1 MSIKVFSILVLVLMS
16 ESIVSQLATARKLFA
31 EVSTDDSKVI
41 SDYGWTFVKALL
53 QNLSDIDSVTARQLL
68 ADCIKLPM
76 ERPSKFHS
84 ALLAAAVKVA
94 HTYPEFH
101 FATFLKMWGIENLRP
116 EDKEEQRSADGKFFL
131 SLEER
136 TARILAY
143 SLMLHPEDRQL
154 LEANTTGFDTFISSF
169 GLSMLP
175 MLVTRLKQ
183 ATGKDGHRYTFV
195 TLTSPEGI
203 EVECISHS
211 LKVSPLH
218 PLPEGKRHY
227 VNIGQLYDVVLYNKA
242 SISAVT
248 SSGSKA
254 TVPEVSPSG
263 SSATVPDAS
272 ASGSSPSYA
281 LLSSCLS
288 TQRPAELFPTEIGY
302 IEHIDNEHS
311 HMHIYDCH
319 SRHFVAHVQRFSR
332 EKESDFVRFIPII
345 PTQNKFKTAIILAT
359 VPSDSSEVQSI
370 LREIRIT
377 SINKDKGYAAW
388 ELVNKEEPIT
398 ELLSP
403 LQLAQGESSPSFTT
417 GYLNL
422 TTITQTSALAKGTIT
437 DAYPSCAVAT
447 VPEATASGFPI
458 PFRKGWEGPA
468 LIFLK
473 RGKDK
478 QKRPFV
484 AKILVK
490 EGPVN

>member
-1 MSIKVFSILVLVLMS
+1 MS

-116 EDKEEQRSADGKFFL
+116 EDKEEQRSADGKVFL

-154 LEANTTGFDTFISSF
+154 LEANAKGFDTFISSF

-203 EVECISHS
+203 EIECISHS

-288 TQRPAELFPTEIGY
+288 TQRLADVFPTEIGY
-302 IEHIDNEHS
+302 IEHIDTERS
-311 HMHIYDCH
+311 QMHIYDCH

-332 EKESDFVRFIPII
+332 EKEGDFVRFIPII
-345 PTQNKFKTAIILAT
+345 PQASKFKTAILLAT
-359 VPSDSSEVQSI
+359 VPSSSEEVKNI

-377 SINKDKGYAAW
+377 TINKDKGYAAW
-388 ELVNKEEPIT
+388 ELVNKDEPIT

-403 LQLAQGESSPSFTT
+403 LQLSQGETSPSFTT
-417 GYLNL
+417 GFLNL
-422 TTITQTSALAKGTIT
+422 PTSPQASALTKGAIT
-437 DAYPSCAVAT
+437 DASPSCAVAT
-447 VPEATASGFPI
+447 VPEVSASGFPI

-484 AKILVK
+484 AKILVND
-490 EGPVN
+490 GSVN

>member
-1 MSIKVFSILVLVLMS
+1 MS

-68 ADCIKLPM
+68 ADCIRLPL

-94 HTYPEFH
+94 HAYPEFH
-101 FATFLKMWGIENLRP
+101 FATFLQMWGIENLRP
-116 EDKEEQRSADGKFFL
+116 EDKEEQRSADGKVFL
-131 SLEER
+131 SWEER

-154 LEANTTGFDTFISSF
+154 LEANTTGFGTFISSF

-203 EVECISHS
+203 EIECISHS

-242 SISAVT
+242 SISAAT
-248 SSGSKA
+248 PSGSKA
-254 TVPEVSPSG
+254 TVPQASVLEK
-263 SSATVPDAS
+263 ATVPDAS

-288 TQRPAELFPTEIGY
+288 TLRLADVFPTELGY
-302 IEHIDNEHS
+302 IEHIDAEHS
-311 HMHIYDCH
+311 QMHIYDCH

-345 PTQNKFKTAIILAT
+345 PQASKFKTAILLAT
-359 VPSDSSEVQSI
+359 VPSSSEEVKNI

-377 SINKDKGYAAW
+377 TINKDKGYAAW
-388 ELVNKEEPIT
+388 ELVNKDEPIT
-398 ELLSP
+398 ELLSS
-403 LQLAQGESSPSFTT
+403 LQLSQGETSPNFTT

-437 DAYPSCAVAT
+437 DVSPSCAVAT
-447 VPEATASGFPI
+447 VPEVSASGFPI
-458 PFRKGWEGPA
+458 PFREGWEGPA

-484 AKILVK
+484 AKILVND
-490 EGPVN
+490 GSVN